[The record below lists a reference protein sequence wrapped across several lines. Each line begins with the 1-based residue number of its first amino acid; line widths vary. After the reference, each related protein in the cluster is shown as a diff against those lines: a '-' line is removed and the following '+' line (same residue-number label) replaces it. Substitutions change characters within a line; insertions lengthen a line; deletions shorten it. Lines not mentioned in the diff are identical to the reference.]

1 MTGIV
6 GSYLDPTHCYPN
18 VITNKFKIIKIYPF
32 KTIKISNKE
41 KKKTVESL
49 TTWSTKVLSI
59 IRNIYI

>member
-49 TTWSTKVLSI
+49 TT
-59 IRNIYI
+59 